1 MNTMKMK
8 LDLSKLASSRRP
20 QALLQ
25 DSSNRNKGQAT
36 VEFTLVFMLLL
47 IIAWIPADFGLAF
60 VSGQIA
66 SSAARE
72 GARIGSATPSPFN
85 AAAITDVTTE
95 TCRRLS
101 VAFLTEPAALGVG
114 EVKCAA
120 FSNARVLVEL
130 VPGSGACNQMVRVRV
145 RGSYNFFFYQLLNF
159 IKVQSDL
166 NATPIT
172 RETRMR
178 WEHQC

>member
-1 MNTMKMK
+1 VNTMKKK
-8 LDLSKLASSRRP
+8 LVLPKLPSSRRP

-25 DSSNRNKGQAT
+25 DSSDRNKGQAT

-47 IIAWIPADFGLAF
+47 IIAWIPADFGLAYL
-60 VSGQIA
+60 SGQIA
-66 SSAARE
+66 SNAARE
-72 GARIGSATPSPFN
+72 GARIGSATPSPFDST
-85 AAAITDVTTE
+85 AIADVATE

-101 VAFLTEPAALGVG
+101 VAFLTDPGAAGG
-114 EVKCAA
+114 DTKCTAS
-120 FSNARVLVEL
+120 SNARVLVAL
-130 VPGSGACNQMVRVRV
+130 VPGSGACNQMVQVRV

-166 NATPIT
+166 NATLIT